1 MGSEVS
7 AVQKIKSG
15 ILALSFLSLACLAVV
30 AQGKRSPAAVA
41 PRPAWG
47 FAVSGD
53 SRNCGDVVM
62 PAIAAGAKK
71 DQAEFYWHLGD
82 LRAIYG
88 PDEDYKAEPE
98 HRGRPVSMDSY
109 LNDAWPDFI
118 QSQIAPFDPLPFF
131 VGIGNHETKAPKTRQ
146 EFVTQ
151 FAKWLDSP
159 VLRKQRLAD
168 NPKDAGPMTYYHWI
182 QGGVDFIYLDNATT
196 DQFAADQMS
205 WFQGVLRRTQANPR
219 VRSVV
224 VGMHEALPDSLAAG
238 HSMNDSAKGTASGR
252 QVYDDLLDF
261 RRKSHKNVYVLA
273 SHSHFY
279 MSGIYDTDYWRAHG
293 GVLPGWIVGTAGA
306 VRYALP
312 EDAARAKEKKQKAY
326 GYLFGSVQPDGTI
339 DFKFQEVMRQDVPE
353 AVDQRFTPEFVDYCF
368 EKNTAY
374 KEETPGAS
382 K

>member
-15 ILALSFLSLACLAVV
+15 ILAVSFFSLTCLAAV

-41 PRPAWG
+41 PRTAWS

-53 SRNCGDVVM
+53 SRNCGNVVM

-71 DQAEFYWHLGD
+71 DQAAFYWHLGD

-88 PDEDYKAEPE
+88 PDEDYTAEPE
-98 HRGRPVSMDSY
+98 HRGQPVSMDSY
-109 LNDAWPDFI
+109 LKDAWPDFI

-131 VGIGNHETKAPKTRQ
+131 IGIGNHETKAPKTRQ

-151 FAKWLDSP
+151 FAKWLDSS

-168 NPKDAGPMTYYHWI
+168 NPKGTAPRTYYHWI
-182 QGGVDFIYLDNATT
+182 QGSVDFIYVDNATT
-196 DQFAADQMS
+196 DQFEAAQMS
-205 WFQGVLRRTQANPR
+205 WFQEVLRQAQANPR
-219 VRSVV
+219 VQSLV
-224 VGMHEALPDSLAAG
+224 VGMHEALPDSLSAK

-252 QVYDDLLDF
+252 QVYEDLLNF

-279 MSGIYDTDYWRAHG
+279 MNGIYDSDYWRAHG

-306 VRYALP
+306 ARYALP
-312 EDAARAKEKKQKAY
+312 ADAGRAKEAKQKVY
-326 GYLFGSVQPDGTI
+326 GYLLGLVQPGGTI
-339 DFKFQEVMRQDVPE
+339 DFKFQEVTRQDVPE
-353 AVDQRFTPEFVDYCF
+353 AVNQRFTPELVDYCF
-368 EKNTAY
+368 NKNTAY
-374 KEETPGAS
+374 KEEAPGAS